1 MPYQFADIGYQEAD
15 MTRSVKKAKAAIGK
29 PRLERIGLIK
39 AVLQGYRIRLDE
51 ELHPFGITTSQLRM
65 LWAVEANPTASG
77 AEVARSCSVTP
88 QTGQATLA
96 AMEANGWIRRKARA
110 DGGRVLVSEVTAS
123 GRKVLARGKKVAE
136 GVNGKMWEGMS
147 ERDLG
152 VLDRVLVD
160 AVGRL
165 ER

>member
-1 MPYQFADIGYQEAD
+1 
-15 MTRSVKKAKAAIGK
+15 
-29 PRLERIGLIK
+29 
-39 AVLQGYRIRLDE
+39 
-51 ELHPFGITTSQLRM
+51 
-65 LWAVEANPTASG
+65 VEANPAASG

-96 AMEANGWIRRKARA
+96 AMEANEWIRRKARE

-136 GVNGKMWEGMS
+136 GLSEKMWEGIS
-147 ERDLG
+147 ERELR
-152 VLDRVLVD
+152 VLDGALVD
-160 AVGRL
+160 AVERL

>member
-1 MPYQFADIGYQEAD
+1 MK
-15 MTRSVKKAKAAIGK
+15 RSVKKTKVGK

-65 LWAVEANPTASG
+65 LWAVEANPAASG
-77 AEVARSCSVTP
+77 AEVARTCSVTP

-96 AMEANGWIRRKARA
+96 AMAANGWIRRKTGE

-123 GRKVLARGKKVAE
+123 GRKVLARGKKIAE
-136 GVNGKMWEGMS
+136 GLNEKMWEGIS
-147 ERDLG
+147 ARELS
-152 VLDRVLVD
+152 VLDRVLGD

>member
-1 MPYQFADIGYQEAD
+1 MK
-15 MTRSVKKAKAAIGK
+15 RSVKKTKVGK

-65 LWAVEANPTASG
+65 LWSVEENPAASG
-77 AEVARSCSVTP
+77 AEVARTCSVTP

-96 AMEANGWIRRKARA
+96 AMEANGWIRRKAGE
-110 DGGRVLVSEVTAS
+110 DGGRVRVSEVTAT
-123 GRKVLARGKKVAE
+123 GRKVLERGKKVAE
-136 GVNGKMWEGMS
+136 GLNEKMWEGIS
-147 ERDLG
+147 ERELR
-152 VLDRVLVD
+152 VLDGALGD
-160 AVGRL
+160 ALERL

>member
-1 MPYQFADIGYQEAD
+1 MKRA
-15 MTRSVKKAKAAIGK
+15 VKKAKVVIGK

-39 AVLQGYRIRLDE
+39 AVLQGYRIKLDE

-65 LWAVEANPTASG
+65 LWAVEANPASSG

-96 AMEANGWIRRKARA
+96 AMEANGWIRRKARE
-110 DGGRVLVSEVTAS
+110 DGGRVLISEVTAT
-123 GRKVLARGKKVAE
+123 GRKVLERGKKSAE
-136 GVNGKMWEGMS
+136 GLNEKMWEGIS
-147 ERDLG
+147 ERELRVLDG
-152 VLDRVLVD
+152 VLGD
-160 AVGRL
+160 AVERL

>member
-1 MPYQFADIGYQEAD
+1 MKRA
-15 MTRSVKKAKAAIGK
+15 VKKTKVGK

-39 AVLQGYRIRLDE
+39 AVLQGYRIKLDE
-51 ELHPFGITTSQLRM
+51 ELQPFGITTSQLRM
-65 LWAVEANPTASG
+65 LWAVEANPAASG

-96 AMEANGWIRRKARA
+96 AMEANAWIRRKARE

-136 GVNGKMWEGMS
+136 GLSEKMWEGIS
-147 ERDLG
+147 ERELR
-152 VLDRVLVD
+152 VLDGALVD
-160 AVGRL
+160 AVERL

>member
-1 MPYQFADIGYQEAD
+1 MKRA
-15 MTRSVKKAKAAIGK
+15 VKKTKVGK

-39 AVLQGYRIRLDE
+39 AVLQGYRIKLDE
-51 ELHPFGITTSQLRM
+51 ELQPFGITTSQLRM
-65 LWAVEANPTASG
+65 LWAVEANPAASG

-96 AMEANGWIRRKARA
+96 AMEANEWIRRKARE

-136 GVNGKMWEGMS
+136 GLSEKMWEGIS
-147 ERDLG
+147 ERELR
-152 VLDRVLVD
+152 VLDGALVD
-160 AVGRL
+160 AVERL

>member
-1 MPYQFADIGYQEAD
+1 MKRA
-15 MTRSVKKAKAAIGK
+15 VKKSMVGR
-29 PRLERIGLIK
+29 PRLQRIGLIK
-39 AVLQGYRIRLDE
+39 AVLQGYRIKLDE
-51 ELHPFGITTSQLRM
+51 ELQPFGITTSQLRM
-65 LWAVEANPTASG
+65 LWAVEANPAASG

-96 AMEANGWIRRKARA
+96 AMEANEWIRRKARE

-136 GVNGKMWEGMS
+136 GLSEKMWEGIS
-147 ERDLG
+147 ERELR
-152 VLDRVLVD
+152 VLDGALVD
-160 AVGRL
+160 AVERL